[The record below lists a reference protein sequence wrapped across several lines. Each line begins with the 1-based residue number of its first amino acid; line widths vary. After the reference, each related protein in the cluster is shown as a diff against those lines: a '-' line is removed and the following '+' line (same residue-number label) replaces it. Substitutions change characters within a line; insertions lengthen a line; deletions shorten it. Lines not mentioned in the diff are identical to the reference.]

1 MQFLFP
7 MKFILHISYFSVK
20 SRNIILKY
28 SFFQIMD
35 LKHLQDQLWM
45 MIHHVVLDP
54 KNLIG
59 ESEEKPNLVYVVVVQ
74 IQILQENLKMKFI
87 QKYVPIITLWGKFY
101 KRPFIFSYK
110 CTKKCHGLPI
120 QIIWKI
126 MCWFHEKI
134 ITLFFLFQ
142 TSYGRTRRSWN
153 WW

>member
-20 SRNIILKY
+20 LKNNFEIF
-28 SFFQIMD
+28 SFQIMD

-87 QKYVPIITLWGKFY
+87 QKYVPIIIL
-101 KRPFIFSYK
+101 
-110 CTKKCHGLPI
+110 
-120 QIIWKI
+120 
-126 MCWFHEKI
+126 
-134 ITLFFLFQ
+134 
-142 TSYGRTRRSWN
+142 
-153 WW
+153 